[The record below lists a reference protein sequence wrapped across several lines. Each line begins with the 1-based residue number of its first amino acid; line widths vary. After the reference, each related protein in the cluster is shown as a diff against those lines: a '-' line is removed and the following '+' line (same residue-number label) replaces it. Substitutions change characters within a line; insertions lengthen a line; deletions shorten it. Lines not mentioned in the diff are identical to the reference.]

1 MLLLEMV
8 GPTSAREKH
17 KPIDELVI
25 LKNLQ
30 LNSDFS
36 SRKRFGLLHDVI
48 LDTILI
54 CY

>member
-1 MLLLEMV
+1 MLLLEIV
-8 GPTSAREKH
+8 GPTSV
-17 KPIDELVI
+17 DELVI

-30 LNSDFS
+30 MNSDFS
-36 SRKRFGLLHDVI
+36 SCKRFGLLHDVI